1 MVSCER
7 YRDAALVI
15 RWILFDY
22 DSSRVADICQEKTS
36 AIVQHTDACTST
48 VPNVSPHLGNFLIS
62 LEETIDEGLLHPFK
76 LRLCLCIV
84 VFQLHLEM
92 VFQKLG

>member
-1 MVSCER
+1 MVSCEW
-7 YRDAALVI
+7 YRNATLVI

-22 DSSRVADICQEKTS
+22 DSSRVTDICQEKTS
-36 AIVQHTDACTST
+36 AIVEHTDACAST